1 MRGEDTQGKRRTDR
15 GRRRFPLLAS
25 DARVLPTWG
34 STFCAT
40 TSPRTRLFA
49 KLRALSPALIRL
61 YPLVTLCPCV
71 YTGLFYLIYL
81 LSLCLRLC
89 LTTRGSLNRYRPL
102 GLRILLRCQDLRD
115 PRLLPPHL
123 RDSLVQDP
131 RGPARLLR
139 IREDNIDNAR
149 WGKEVSVASQ
159 AGRLHKFV
167 PSGH

>member
-1 MRGEDTQGKRRTDR
+1 MPLRGDDTQGNKRTDR
-15 GRRRFPLLAS
+15 KRRRFRLLVS

-40 TSPRTRLFA
+40 TPPSTRLFA

-71 YTGLFYLIYL
+71 YTGLFYLIHL

-115 PRLLPPHL
+115 PRLLPPDL

-139 IREDNIDNAR
+139 IHEDNLDT
-149 WGKEVSVASQ
+149 GL
-159 AGRLHKFV
+159 GRNGINRV
-167 PSGH
+167 